1 MNEMT
6 KPYCTCQRRRNDG
19 WTMGPNG
26 TFICPKCRKISK
38 RVWEVTQ
45 ESCEVAGSNPTSPGT
60 IDVEAKETKEI
71 EMNEN
76 THEHT
81 AFEPDNC
88 PVCGTSADLST
99 PETRLDEAIANQ
111 RELPEDEPGGHS
123 LAYKIYRLR
132 TQLGLSRKQ
141 VQDGTGLGASVVWRA
156 EQEGKKVDEKLLVK
170 IWDFLIAVDGDAIK
184 VEKTRKSRNTET
196 SRGATTAQARDEWM
210 AKTWEL
216 RGVID
221 QAHELAVAKRHLAAE
236 AKRST
241 KVWDELITLLE
252 PHTTEQ

>member
-6 KPYCTCQRRRNDG
+6 KPYCTCDRRRNDG

-26 TFICPKCRKISK
+26 TFVCPKCRKISK

-45 ESCEVAGSNPTSPGT
+45 ESCEVVGPDHTSPGT
-60 IDVEAKETKEI
+60 IDVEGTNKEMKEI

-76 THEHT
+76 TDLTQDTET
-81 AFEPDNC
+81 QSAVNAEPDLVE
-88 PVCGTSADLST
+88 PLYVRIRTL
-99 PETRLDEAIANQ
+99 
-111 RELPEDEPGGHS
+111 RES
-123 LAYKIYRLR
+123 
-132 TQLGLSRKQ
+132 LGLSRKQ

-184 VEKTRKSRNTET
+184 VEKTRKSRKAET
-196 SRGATTAQARDEWM
+196 STGEAAQLIAEANQVRDEWM

-221 QAHELAVAKRHLAAE
+221 QAHELAVAKRQLAAE